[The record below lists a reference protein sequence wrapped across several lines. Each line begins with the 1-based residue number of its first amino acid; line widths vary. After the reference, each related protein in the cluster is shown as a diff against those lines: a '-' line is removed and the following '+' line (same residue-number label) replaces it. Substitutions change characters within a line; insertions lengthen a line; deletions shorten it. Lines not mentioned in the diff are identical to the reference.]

1 MRLFTLFLCLVV
13 GSLSCYG
20 QSTNFWKNSNEISLK
35 NVPQST
41 RQIIPASYRTLEL
54 DFTALKTTLQQA
66 PNRFADDAILIAP
79 TIEIPMPDGSTV
91 RFQVYNDPVM
101 EEGLAVQYPYIQSFT
116 GFSKD
121 DPTAYLRFDYT
132 QFGFHAMVLSAKTGT
147 MYIDPY
153 SKSDTKNYISYWRSE
168 FYKTNTKSFNCEFK
182 GEIDEH
188 DIDGGKNFRAGD
200 CKYRNY
206 RLALACTGEYAT
218 FCGGTVAA
226 VAAAMV
232 TSMTRVNG
240 VYEKE
245 IGVHLNLVA
254 NNNSLIYLVAASDP
268 YTNTNGS
275 TMLGQN
281 QTTCNNVIG
290 TANYD
295 IGHVFST
302 GGGGV
307 AYLNSPCNASNKAGG
322 VTGSSSPVG
331 DPFDIDYVAHEMG
344 HQFGGNHTFN
354 ATTGSCSGNSNSGT
368 TVEPG
373 SGTTI
378 MAYAGICGTTNNV
391 QSNSDA
397 YFHGVNLTEIAAN
410 VVSGTS
416 STCAVLTT
424 PANLAPTANAGLDYS
439 IPKGTPF
446 TLTGTGTDPDGNT
459 LAYCWEQTNASYTS
473 ANPPTATQTAGA
485 IFRSLS
491 PVAVPSR
498 TFPKMATIVANA
510 ASTWEVLP
518 NVARALNF
526 RFTVRDNQIAGGCTA
541 EDNAI
546 VTVVNTSAPFL
557 VTAPTLSGISY
568 PVGSSQ
574 TVTWDVVGTTAAPIN
589 AANVDILLSTDGGF
603 TYPITLLAGTPND
616 GSEVISVPNN
626 PTTTARIMVKGS
638 DNVFFDI
645 SNNNFSIVFTGPTY
659 TMATAASSAS
669 ACSTATASYTVNTTA
684 INGFTDP
691 VSFTTTGLPVG
702 LTQNFTA
709 QNIAPGGT
717 SVLNV
722 NNSGGVPAGTYN
734 FTINSSAGAVTQT
747 NNATLIVGNA
757 PTSAPALAT
766 PADNAV
772 NQPLRPTLTWVA
784 VPDAT
789 SYQVKVATDPGYTA
803 NVQTFTA
810 TGTSFTLPSDLMSNT
825 LYYWG
830 IASVNSCGTPP
841 FFFTYSFTTANITCN
856 SYASTNVPL
865 TIPTTVSAITSTLP
879 ITSGGTV
886 TDVNVENLVGTHTYI
901 SDLRF
906 TVKSPDATSII
917 VMDPVCT
924 NEDNFNIKFDDGA
937 ANLYSAIP
945 CPPTSALYYVPKN
958 LLAGFNGKEMLGTW
972 SLVVNDIANQ
982 DGGSLTGWGL
992 RICVTNYQAVVLPV
1006 ELLGFKASANK
1017 RDISLTWLTGSE
1029 KNNRGFEL
1037 LRRSEEETTFRKI
1050 AWIEGNG
1057 TTSKTSH
1064 YDYTDAQV
1072 EKGKT
1077 YYYRLRQLDKDNKE
1091 TLSAV
1096 EVASLKNTGLWDVQ
1110 LQPNPAHEQVELTL
1124 WGNDLNESQVRILRA
1139 NGQMVRTL
1147 TVVEKNNNL
1156 NISDLTTGVYFI
1168 QVVNQGTVLT
1178 KKLVIE

>member
-1 MRLFTLFLCLVV
+1 MRFFTLFLCLFA
-13 GSLSCYG
+13 GTLSIHG
-20 QSTNFWKNSNEISLK
+20 QNTSIWKPIDERTLDVAQN
-35 NVPQST
+35 T
-41 RQIIPASYRTLEL
+41 RQIIPATYRTLAL
-54 DFTALKTTLQQA
+54 DLDALKTSLQQA
-66 PNRFADDAILIAP
+66 PNRFAEGAVLLAP
-79 TIEIPMPDGSTV
+79 TIEIPMPDGSTT
-91 RFQVYNDPVM
+91 RFQVYSDPVM
-101 EEGLAVQYPYIQSFT
+101 EEGLAVQFPYIQSFT

-153 SKSDTKNYISYWRSE
+153 SKSDTKHYISYWRSE
-168 FYKTNTKSFNCEFK
+168 FYKTNTKFFNCEFQ
-182 GEIDEH
+182 GEV
-188 DIDGGKNFRAGD
+188 DIHGAAGGATLRAGD

-226 VAAAMV
+226 VVAAMN

-245 IGVHLNLVA
+245 VGVHMNLVA
-254 NNNSLIYLVAASDP
+254 NNTAITYLVASSDP

-281 QTTCNNVIG
+281 QTTCDNVIG

-307 AYLNSPCNASNKAGG
+307 AYLNSPCSTNKARG

-354 ATTGSCSGNSNSGT
+354 ATTGSCSGNFNSGT

-416 STCAVLTT
+416 STCAALTT

-446 TLTGTGTDPDGNT
+446 TLSGSGTDPDGNALT
-459 LAYCWEQTNASYTS
+459 YCWEQTNANYTS
-473 ANPPTATQTAGA
+473 ANPPTATQTSGA
-485 IFRSLS
+485 VFRSLS
-491 PVAVPSR
+491 PVSVPTR
-498 TFPKMATIVANA
+498 TFPKMATIVANTT
-510 ASTWEVLP
+510 STWEVLP
-518 NVARALNF
+518 TVARALAF
-526 RFTVRDNQIAGGCTA
+526 RLTVRDNQIAGGCTA
-541 EDNAI
+541 EDNS
-546 VTVVNTSAPFL
+546 VVNVINTSAPFL
-557 VTAPTLSGISY
+557 VTVPTLTGISY

-589 AANVDILLSTDGGF
+589 CANVDILLSTDGGL
-603 TYPITLLAGTPND
+603 TYPITLLANTPND
-616 GSEVISVPNN
+616 GSEIISIPNN

-638 DNVFFDI
+638 DNIFFDI
-645 SNNNFSIVFTGPTY
+645 SNNNFTIVFSGPTY
-659 TMATAASSAS
+659 TMTTATPSAA
-669 ACSTATASYTVNTTA
+669 ACATNTASYTINTA
-684 INGFTDP
+684 ALNGFTDP
-691 VSFTTTGLPVG
+691 VSFTTTGLPAG
-702 LTQNFTA
+702 ISQSFTA
-709 QNIAPGGT
+709 QNITPGNT

-722 NNSGGVPAGTYN
+722 NNIGGVASGTYS

-757 PTSAPALAT
+757 PTTPPALAT

-772 NQPLRPTLTWVA
+772 SQPLRPILTWVA

-789 SYQVKVATDPGYTA
+789 SYQVKIATDQTYTTNA
-803 NVQTFTA
+803 QSFTA
-810 TGTSFTLPSDLMSNT
+810 TSTSFTLPSDLMPNT

-830 IASVNSCGTPP
+830 ILPVNSCGSTP
-841 FFFTYSFTTANITCN
+841 FFFTNSFTTANITCN
-856 SYASTNVPL
+856 SYASANVPL
-865 TIPTTVSAITSTLP
+865 TIPTTVSAVTSTLP

-906 TVKSPDATSII
+906 TVKSPDNTAII

-937 ANLYSAIP
+937 SNLYSTIP

-958 LLAGFNGKEMLGTW
+958 TLAGFNGKEMLGTW
-972 SLVVNDIANQ
+972 SLVVNDISNQ

-992 RICVTNYQAVVLPV
+992 RICVSNYQAIVLPV

-1017 RDISLTWLTGSE
+1017 RDISLTWNTGSE

-1037 LRRSEEETTFRKI
+1037 LRRSEEENTFHKI

-1057 TTSKTSH
+1057 TTTKTSH
-1064 YDYTDAQV
+1064 YDYTDTQV

-1077 YYYRLRQLDKDNKE
+1077 YYYRLRKLDHDNKE
-1091 TLSAV
+1091 MLSAI
-1096 EVASLKNTGLWDVQ
+1096 EVASLKNKGLWDIQ

-1124 WGNDLNESQVRILRA
+1124 WGSDITESQARILYS
-1139 NGQMVRTL
+1139 NGQVIREF
-1147 TVVEKNNNL
+1147 TVTEKNNTL
-1156 NISDLTTGVYFI
+1156 NTNDLTPGVYFI
-1168 QVVNQGTVLT
+1168 QVISEGNVVT
-1178 KKLVIE
+1178 KKLIIE